1 MLNKYNTA
9 TLVSFT
15 HFPWQYL
22 PPL

>member
-1 MLNKYNTA
+1 MLTKCNTA

-15 HFPWQYL
+15 HFPWRYL